1 LTETP
6 EEAFGKLALT
16 ESNSIRKPLVASL
29 LLSGVDSDLLARI
42 LGYKSRSSITN
53 YFPVERIQECG
64 NKRLD
69 RLVAELAISGKQ
81 KRVRKH
87 KSKSK

>member
-1 LTETP
+1 MTETP

-53 YFPVERIQECG
+53 YFPVERIQDCDSE
-64 NKRLD
+64 RLD
-69 RLVAELAISGKQ
+69 RLVAKLSGVKPQ
-81 KRVRKH
+81 ERVRT
-87 KSKSK
+87 